1 MKRIFGITTV
11 LVCAAFLLSS
21 FSLRE
26 NPQDPPR
33 GKKKERHIK
42 LVKVDEDGNKTEL
55 DTILSNDDFFVW
67 NGDTIGGGMK
77 WFSKR
82 EFVPDSL
89 LGDMDFDFDFD
100 VDSHGKGNVFVL
112 KSDGDS
118 TLEYRFDMRKDDLH
132 GDHDVMVWHG
142 DKGENRIFV
151 APKVPGVPPVPPVPR
166 LHFLENANTEN
177 IIDLSDPGIIS
188 YKKKKMKDGKE
199 KITIVR
205 TEPGKVKTRKV
216 EEIIINEKGGHAT
229 SWSTPKVHKVVVAK
243 TKDGKTRISDDENVF
258 HLDGEEETVKVIQE
272 EGKVIRIKEVKRG
285 DKKDVEVEVEVEESE
300 ENN

>member
-1 MKRIFGITTV
+1 MKRFFGITTV

-55 DTILSNDDFFVW
+55 DTILTNDDFFVW

-77 WFSKR
+77 WFSKK
-82 EFVPDSL
+82 EFDTDSL
-89 LGDMDFDFDFD
+89 LGDMDFDFD
-100 VDSHGKGNVFVL
+100 VTSHGKGNVFVL
-112 KSDGDS
+112 KADGDS
-118 TLEYRFDMRKDDLH
+118 TLEYRFDVRKDYLH

-142 DKGENRIFV
+142 DKGENRVFI
-151 APKVPGVPPVPPVPR
+151 APKVPGVPPVPSVPR
-166 LHFLENANTEN
+166 LHFFGNADDDNV
-177 IIDLSDPGIIS
+177 IDLSDPGIIS

-199 KITIVR
+199 KITIIR
-205 TEPGKVKTRKV
+205 TEPGRVKTQKV
-216 EEIIINEKGGHAT
+216 EEIIINEKGSHAT
-229 SWSTPKVHKVVVAK
+229 FRDTPKVHKVVVAK
-243 TKDGKTRISDDENVF
+243 TKDGKTRISDDKNVF
-258 HLDGEEETVKVIQE
+258 HLEGEEETVKVIQE
-272 EGKVIRIKEVKRG
+272 EGKVIRIKEIKRG
-285 DKKDVEVEVEVEESE
+285 DKKDVEVEVEVKESE